1 MAKKKEIVQHI
12 SQDEQEHV
20 QQVLD
25 HTHIIAQQLH
35 TATQQ
40 EQAEA
45 ALTEINTL
53 SEDAQIVLLKALA
66 KERHTDAADV
76 LLALN
81 ELAVQKTVRKEA
93 RRALIQLEGA
103 KIYPLWSVLAAPQAV
118 AVRGLEDNVAYRF
131 WKGFVTDSI
140 EVGEAQLILSFERED
155 DPSTVRVL
163 GFLLEFYHDGVKDAF
178 TRVESKRSFMKSVD
192 RMSAGLANIPMKQC
206 SLAEGRE
213 LVLDA
218 LTINERYHTRPHR
231 DYRVNLSL
239 IQRLV
244 LNAPGSEEEDNTET
258 LDIPDKGVKGG
269 VLRNLFFRKD
279 LPQ

>member
-1 MAKKKEIVQHI
+1 MAKKKDTVQHI
-12 SQDEQEHV
+12 SQDEHE
-20 QQVLD
+20 QVLQVLE
-25 HTHIIAQQLH
+25 HTHAIAQQLH
-35 TATQQ
+35 TAAQR

-45 ALTEINTL
+45 VLTEISML
-53 SEDAQIVLLKALA
+53 SENAQIVLSKSLA

-81 ELAVQKTVRKEA
+81 ELGVQKSVRKEA

-103 KIYPLWSVLAAPQAV
+103 KIYPLWNVPVTPQTV
-118 AVRGLEDNVAYRF
+118 AVQGLEEDVAYRF

-155 DPSTVRVL
+155 DPSTVRIL

-192 RMSAGLANIPMKQC
+192 RMSAGLADVPMKQC
-206 SLAEGRE
+206 SLVEGRE

-244 LNAPGSEEEDNTET
+244 LNAHDSEEEGNAET
-258 LDIPDKGVKGG
+258 SSVPDKGARGG
-269 VLRNLFFRKD
+269 VLRNLFVRKD
-279 LPQ
+279 QSQ

>member
-1 MAKKKEIVQHI
+1 MAKKKDTVQNI
-12 SQDEQEHV
+12 SQEEHERV
-20 QQVLD
+20 QQVLEYS
-25 HTHIIAQQLH
+25 HTLAQQLH
-35 TATQQ
+35 IASQR
-40 EQAEA
+40 EQVEA

-53 SEDAQIVLLKALA
+53 SENAQIILSKSLA

-81 ELAVQKTVRKEA
+81 ELGVQKSVRKEA

-103 KIYPLWSVLAAPQAV
+103 KIYPLWSVPAAPQV
-118 AVRGLEDNVAYRF
+118 VVVQGLEEDGAYRF

-140 EVGEAQLILSFERED
+140 EVGEAQLILSFEREEN
-155 DPSTVRVL
+155 PSTVRVL

-192 RMSAGLANIPMKQC
+192 RMSAGLADVPLKQC
-206 SLAEGRE
+206 SLVEGRE

-244 LNAPGSEEEDNTET
+244 LNASDGEEEGKAET
-258 LDIPDKGVKGG
+258 SDAQDRGVKRTILG
-269 VLRNLFFRKD
+269 NLFVRKD
-279 LPQ
+279 LSQ